1 MSTTNHDHHIYVLMG
16 VSGSGKS
23 AVASEVAHQLNAA
36 FLDGDFLHPRSNILK
51 MASGEPLNDDDRT
64 PWLKALNDAAFAM
77 QRTNKVSLIVCSALK
92 KHYRDLLR
100 DGNPNLSFIYMK
112 GDFEVIES
120 RLKARKGHF
129 FKTQMLVTQFETLQE
144 PQADEKDV
152 LIVDIDQPLDGVVAS
167 TLALINQGQRRVSTL
182 TLVLTAVGSVLLLL
196 FLVMKARMH
205 AFVAL
210 MVVSIGAGLFSG
222 MPLDK
227 IADTMQK
234 GMGGTLGFLAIV
246 VALGAMFG
254 KILHETGAVDQI
266 AVKML
271 KSFGHSR
278 AHYAIGLAGLI
289 CALPLFFEVAIV
301 LLISVAFSM
310 ARHTGT
316 NLVKLVIPLFAGV
329 AAAAA
334 FLLPGPAPMLLASQ
348 MHADFGWMI
357 LIGLC
362 AAIPGMIIA
371 GPLFGNFISKFVS
384 LEIPDDISE
393 PHLGEGKLPSFG
405 FSLSLILL
413 PLVLVGLKTIAAR
426 FTAPGST
433 LYEWLEF
440 IGHPFTAI
448 LVACLV
454 AIYGLAYRQGMDKE
468 KVMAVCGQALQPAG
482 IILLVI
488 GAGGVFKQVLVDSGV
503 GPALGEALTGMGLPI
518 AITCFVLA
526 AAVRII
532 QGSATVACLTAVG
545 LVMPVIEQ
553 LNYNGAQMAALS
565 ICIAGGSIVV
575 SHVNDAGFW
584 LFGKFTGATEA
595 QTLKTWTMME
605 TILGTTGA
613 IVGMI
618 AFSLL
623 S

>member
-1 MSTTNHDHHIYVLMG
+1 M
-16 VSGSGKS
+16 
-23 AVASEVAHQLNAA
+23 
-36 FLDGDFLHPRSNILK
+36 
-51 MASGEPLNDDDRT
+51 
-64 PWLKALNDAAFAM
+64 
-77 QRTNKVSLIVCSALK
+77 
-92 KHYRDLLR
+92 
-100 DGNPNLSFIYMK
+100 
-112 GDFEVIES
+112 
-120 RLKARKGHF
+120 
-129 FKTQMLVTQFETLQE
+129 
-144 PQADEKDV
+144 
-152 LIVDIDQPLDGVVAS
+152 
-167 TLALINQGQRRVSTL
+167 STL

-227 IADTMQK
+227 IAATMEK

-254 KILHETGAVDQI
+254 KILHDTGAVDQI

-271 KSFGHSR
+271 KSFGHNR

-371 GPLFGNFISKFVS
+371 GPLWGNFISRYVE
-384 LEIPDDISE
+384 LHIPDDISE
-393 PHLGEGKLPSFG
+393 PHLGEGKMPSFG

-426 FTAPGST
+426 FVPVGST
-433 LYEWLEF
+433 AYEWFEF

-454 AIYGLAYRQGMDKE
+454 AIYGLAVRQGMAKDR
-468 KVMAVCGQALQPAG
+468 VMEICGAALQPAG

-503 GPALGEALTGMGLPI
+503 GPALGEALTGLGLPI

-553 LNYNGAQMAALS
+553 LNYSGAQMAALS

-584 LFGKFTGATEA
+584 LFGKFTGASEA

-618 AFSLL
+618 AFQLL

>member
-1 MSTTNHDHHIYVLMG
+1 
-16 VSGSGKS
+16 
-23 AVASEVAHQLNAA
+23 
-36 FLDGDFLHPRSNILK
+36 
-51 MASGEPLNDDDRT
+51 
-64 PWLKALNDAAFAM
+64 
-77 QRTNKVSLIVCSALK
+77 
-92 KHYRDLLR
+92 
-100 DGNPNLSFIYMK
+100 
-112 GDFEVIES
+112 
-120 RLKARKGHF
+120 
-129 FKTQMLVTQFETLQE
+129 
-144 PQADEKDV
+144 
-152 LIVDIDQPLDGVVAS
+152 
-167 TLALINQGQRRVSTL
+167 
-182 TLVLTAVGSVLLLL
+182 
-196 FLVMKARMH
+196 MH

-227 IADTMQK
+227 IAATMEK

-371 GPLFGNFISKFVS
+371 GPLWGNFISRYVE
-384 LEIPDDISE
+384 LNIPDDITE
-393 PHLGEGKLPSFG
+393 PHLGEGKMPSFG

-426 FTAPGST
+426 FVPVGST
-433 LYEWLEF
+433 AYQWFEF
-440 IGHPFTAI
+440 VGHPFTAI

-454 AIYGLAYRQGMDKE
+454 AIYGLAMRQGMPKD
-468 KVMAVCGQALQPAG
+468 KVMEICGHALQPAG

-553 LNYNGAQMAALS
+553 LNFSGAQMAALS
-565 ICIAGGSIVV
+565 ICIAGGVDRRQPRERCRFLAVREIHRCDRSTNAEDLD
-575 SHVNDAGFW
+575 NDGNHPRHRGCDGGYGGVFTAQLKKDRPGNRPAL
-584 LFGKFTGATEA
+584 LFYPFIHIRIPSRNIWVAIITRINPIRRSSAFTPFSPSRRRNSDDCSRITNVPPQASS
-595 QTLKTWTMME
+595 K
-605 TILGTTGA
+605 A
-613 IVGMI
+613 ITRCPI
-618 AFSLL
+618 
-623 S
+623 

>member
-1 MSTTNHDHHIYVLMG
+1 MN
-16 VSGSGKS
+16 
-23 AVASEVAHQLNAA
+23 
-36 FLDGDFLHPRSNILK
+36 
-51 MASGEPLNDDDRT
+51 
-64 PWLKALNDAAFAM
+64 
-77 QRTNKVSLIVCSALK
+77 
-92 KHYRDLLR
+92 
-100 DGNPNLSFIYMK
+100 
-112 GDFEVIES
+112 
-120 RLKARKGHF
+120 
-129 FKTQMLVTQFETLQE
+129 
-144 PQADEKDV
+144 
-152 LIVDIDQPLDGVVAS
+152 
-167 TLALINQGQRRVSTL
+167 TL

-196 FLVMKARMH
+196 LLVMKARMH

-234 GMGGTLGFLAIV
+234 GMGGTLGFLAVV

-266 AVKML
+266 AVRML
-271 KSFGHSR
+271 KAFGHNR
-278 AHYAIGLAGLI
+278 AHFAIGFAGLI

-334 FLLPGPAPMLLASQ
+334 FLVPGPAPMLLASQ

-362 AAIPGMIIA
+362 AAVPGMLIA
-371 GPLFGNFISKFVS
+371 GPLFGNFISRHVELS
-384 LEIPDDISE
+384 IPEDVTE

-413 PLVLVGLKTIAAR
+413 PLVLVGMKTIAAH
-426 FTAPGST
+426 FVVQGSR
-433 LYEWLEF
+433 LYEWFDF

-454 AIYGLAYRQGMDKE
+454 AIYGLAMRQGMAKE
-468 KVMAVCGQALQPAG
+468 RVMEICGHALQPAG

-503 GPALGEALTGMGLPI
+503 GPALGESLTGMGLPI
-518 AITCFVLA
+518 AVTCFILA

-545 LVMPVIEQ
+545 LVMPVIES
-553 LNYNGAQMAALS
+553 LHYSGAQLAALS
-565 ICIAGGSIVV
+565 ICIGGGSIVV

-584 LFGKFTGATEA
+584 LYGRFTGASEA
-595 QTLKTWTMME
+595 QTLKTWTLME
-605 TILGTTGA
+605 TILGSVGGIVGA
-613 IVGMI
+613 I
-618 AFSLL
+618 AFTLAS
-623 S
+623 

>member
-1 MSTTNHDHHIYVLMG
+1 MSTTNHDHHVYVLMG

-23 AVASEVAHQLNAA
+23 AVASEVAHQLQAA
-36 FLDGDFLHPRSNILK
+36 FLDGDFLHPRSNIMK
-51 MASGEPLNDDDRT
+51 MASGEPLNDDDRK
-64 PWLKALNDAAFAM
+64 PWLQALNDAAFAM

-92 KHYRDLLR
+92 KTYRDLLR
-100 DGNPNLSFIYMK
+100 DGNPNLSFIYLK
-112 GDFEVIES
+112 GDFGVIES
-120 RLKARKGHF
+120 RLKAR
-129 FKTQMLVTQFETLQE
+129 
-144 PQADEKDV
+144 
-152 LIVDIDQPLDGVVAS
+152 
-167 TLALINQGQRRVSTL
+167 
-182 TLVLTAVGSVLLLL
+182 
-196 FLVMKARMH
+196 MH
-205 AFVAL
+205 AFGAL

-227 IADTMQK
+227 IAATMEK

-289 CALPLFFEVAIV
+289 CALPLFFEVAVV

-371 GPLFGNFISKFVS
+371 GPLWGNFISRYVE
-384 LEIPDDISE
+384 LHIPDDISE
-393 PHLGEGKLPSFG
+393 PHLGEGKMPSFG

-426 FTAPGST
+426 FVPVGST
-433 LYEWLEF
+433 AYEWFEF

-454 AIYGLAYRQGMDKE
+454 AIYGLAMRQGMPKDR
-468 KVMAVCGQALQPAG
+468 VMEICGAALQPAG

-518 AITCFVLA
+518 AVTCFVLA

-553 LNYNGAQMAALS
+553 LNYSGAQMAALS

-595 QTLKTWTMME
+595 QTLKTWTLME

-618 AFSLL
+618 AFTLL

>member
-1 MSTTNHDHHIYVLMG
+1 MT
-16 VSGSGKS
+16 
-23 AVASEVAHQLNAA
+23 
-36 FLDGDFLHPRSNILK
+36 
-51 MASGEPLNDDDRT
+51 
-64 PWLKALNDAAFAM
+64 
-77 QRTNKVSLIVCSALK
+77 
-92 KHYRDLLR
+92 
-100 DGNPNLSFIYMK
+100 
-112 GDFEVIES
+112 
-120 RLKARKGHF
+120 
-129 FKTQMLVTQFETLQE
+129 
-144 PQADEKDV
+144 
-152 LIVDIDQPLDGVVAS
+152 
-167 TLALINQGQRRVSTL
+167 TL

-205 AFVAL
+205 AFLAL

-222 MPLDK
+222 MPLIK
-227 IADTMQK
+227 IAETMEK

-254 KILHETGAVDQI
+254 KVLHETGAVDQI

-278 AHYAIGLAGLI
+278 AHYAIGIAGLI

-316 NLVKLVIPLFAGV
+316 KLVIPLFAGV

-371 GPLFGNFISKFVS
+371 GPLWGNFISRYVE
-384 LEIPDDISE
+384 LNIPDDITE
-393 PHLGEGKLPSFG
+393 PHLGEGKMPSFG
-405 FSLSLILL
+405 FSLALILL
-413 PLVLVGLKTIAAR
+413 PLVLVGLKTVAAR
-426 FTAPGST
+426 FVPVGSET
-433 LYEWLEF
+433 YQWFEF

-448 LVACLV
+448 LIACLV
-454 AIYGLAYRQGMDKE
+454 AIYGLAFRQGMEKD
-468 KVMAVCGQALQPAG
+468 KVMAICGAALQPAG

-518 AITCFVLA
+518 ALTCFILA

-553 LNYNGAQMAALS
+553 LHYSGAQLAALS
-565 ICIAGGSIVV
+565 ICIGGGSIVV

-605 TILGTTGA
+605 TILGTVGA
-613 IVGMI
+613 IIGMI
-618 AFSLL
+618 AFTLL

>member
-1 MSTTNHDHHIYVLMG
+1 MT
-16 VSGSGKS
+16 
-23 AVASEVAHQLNAA
+23 
-36 FLDGDFLHPRSNILK
+36 
-51 MASGEPLNDDDRT
+51 
-64 PWLKALNDAAFAM
+64 
-77 QRTNKVSLIVCSALK
+77 
-92 KHYRDLLR
+92 
-100 DGNPNLSFIYMK
+100 
-112 GDFEVIES
+112 
-120 RLKARKGHF
+120 
-129 FKTQMLVTQFETLQE
+129 
-144 PQADEKDV
+144 
-152 LIVDIDQPLDGVVAS
+152 
-167 TLALINQGQRRVSTL
+167 TL

-205 AFVAL
+205 AFLAL
-210 MVVSIGAGLFSG
+210 MVVSMGAGLFSG

-227 IADTMQK
+227 IAATMEK
-234 GMGGTLGFLAIV
+234 GMGGTLGFLAVV

-278 AHYAIGLAGLI
+278 AHYAIGLAGLV

-334 FLLPGPAPMLLASQ
+334 FLVPGPAPMLLASQ
-348 MHADFGWMI
+348 MNADFGWMI

-371 GPLFGNFISKFVS
+371 GPLWGNFISRYVE
-384 LEIPDDISE
+384 LHIPDDISE
-393 PHLGEGKLPSFG
+393 PHLGEGKMPSFG

-426 FTAPGST
+426 FVPEGST
-433 LYEWLEF
+433 AYEWFEF

-454 AIYGLAYRQGMDKE
+454 AIYGLAMRQGMPKD
-468 KVMAVCGQALQPAG
+468 KVMEICGHALQPAG

-545 LVMPVIEQ
+545 LMMPVIEQ
-553 LNYNGAQMAALS
+553 LNYSGAQMAALS

-595 QTLKTWTMME
+595 ETLKTWTMME
-605 TILGTTGA
+605 TILGTVGA

-618 AFSLL
+618 AFQLL

>member
-1 MSTTNHDHHIYVLMG
+1 M
-16 VSGSGKS
+16 
-23 AVASEVAHQLNAA
+23 
-36 FLDGDFLHPRSNILK
+36 
-51 MASGEPLNDDDRT
+51 
-64 PWLKALNDAAFAM
+64 
-77 QRTNKVSLIVCSALK
+77 
-92 KHYRDLLR
+92 
-100 DGNPNLSFIYMK
+100 
-112 GDFEVIES
+112 
-120 RLKARKGHF
+120 
-129 FKTQMLVTQFETLQE
+129 
-144 PQADEKDV
+144 
-152 LIVDIDQPLDGVVAS
+152 
-167 TLALINQGQRRVSTL
+167 
-182 TLVLTAVGSVLLLL
+182 
-196 FLVMKARMH
+196 
-205 AFVAL
+205 
-210 MVVSIGAGLFSG
+210 
-222 MPLDK
+222 
-227 IADTMQK
+227 
-234 GMGGTLGFLAIV
+234 
-246 VALGAMFG
+246 
-254 KILHETGAVDQI
+254 
-266 AVKML
+266 
-271 KSFGHSR
+271 
-278 AHYAIGLAGLI
+278 
-289 CALPLFFEVAIV
+289 AIV

-371 GPLFGNFISKFVS
+371 GPLWVTLSAATLSCIRLTISASRTSAKAKCR
-384 LEIPDDISE
+384 P
-393 PHLGEGKLPSFG
+393 FG
-405 FSLSLILL
+405 FSLALILL

-426 FTAPGST
+426 FVPEGST
-433 LYEWLEF
+433 AYEWFEF

-454 AIYGLAYRQGMDKE
+454 AIYGLAVRQGMAKDR
-468 KVMAVCGQALQPAG
+468 VMEICGHALQPAG

-553 LNYNGAQMAALS
+553 LHYSGAQMAALS

-605 TILGTTGA
+605 TILGTVGA

-618 AFSLL
+618 AFTLL

>member
-1 MSTTNHDHHIYVLMG
+1 MN
-16 VSGSGKS
+16 
-23 AVASEVAHQLNAA
+23 
-36 FLDGDFLHPRSNILK
+36 
-51 MASGEPLNDDDRT
+51 
-64 PWLKALNDAAFAM
+64 
-77 QRTNKVSLIVCSALK
+77 
-92 KHYRDLLR
+92 
-100 DGNPNLSFIYMK
+100 
-112 GDFEVIES
+112 
-120 RLKARKGHF
+120 
-129 FKTQMLVTQFETLQE
+129 
-144 PQADEKDV
+144 
-152 LIVDIDQPLDGVVAS
+152 
-167 TLALINQGQRRVSTL
+167 TL
-182 TLVLTAVGSVLLLL
+182 TLVLTAAGSVLLLL

-210 MVVSIGAGLFSG
+210 MVVSFGAGLFSG

-227 IADTMQK
+227 IAATMEK
-234 GMGGTLGFLAIV
+234 GMGGTLGFLAVV

-271 KSFGHSR
+271 KSFGHSK

-329 AAAAA
+329 AAAA

-348 MHADFGWMI
+348 MRADFGWMI

-362 AAIPGMIIA
+362 AAIPGMLIA
-371 GPLFGNFISKFVS
+371 GPLFGNFISKHVE
-384 LEIPDDISE
+384 LHIPDDISE

-426 FTAPGST
+426 FTAEGSR
-433 LYEWLEF
+433 LYEWLQF

-448 LVACLV
+448 LIACLV
-454 AIYGLAYRQGMDKE
+454 AMYGLAMRRGMPRE
-468 KVMAVCGQALQPAG
+468 RVMEICGHALQPAG

-518 AITCFVLA
+518 AITCFILA

-553 LNYNGAQMAALS
+553 LHYSGAQLAALS

-584 LFGKFTGATEA
+584 LYGKFTGATEA
-595 QTLKTWTMME
+595 QTLKTWTLME
-605 TILGTTGA
+605 TILGTVGA

-618 AFSLL
+618 AFTML